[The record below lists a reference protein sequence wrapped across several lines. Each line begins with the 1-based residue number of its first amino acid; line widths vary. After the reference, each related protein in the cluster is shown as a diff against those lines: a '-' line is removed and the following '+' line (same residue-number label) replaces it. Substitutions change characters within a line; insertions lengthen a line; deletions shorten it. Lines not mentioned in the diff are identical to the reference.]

1 LPEGPAAKSD
11 LKSRDIIQQ
20 VNGKA
25 VTNSRELARTIAAL
39 PPGTDA
45 RLHIFRNGEERDV
58 TVRLGEFP
66 ANDKVAALGG
76 GGNEEN
82 EAGKELEDL
91 GLTLVPAPE
100 FPGSKSKEGVAV
112 SGVDPNSKAADQG
125 LKRGDVILEV
135 NGKTVSTPDD
145 VSDSIRD
152 ARDKGRKNVLL
163 QIRSRD
169 QQRFLAL
176 PIEGKPDMDKDDD
189 SNKEPQKRGK
199 R

>member
-1 LPEGPAAKSD
+1 MSD
-11 LKSRDIIQQ
+11 KTKKVSLRMT
-20 VNGKA
+20 VNGKP

-39 PPGTDA
+39 SPGTDA
-45 RLHIFRNGEERDV
+45 RLHIYRNGDERDV
-58 TVRLGEFP
+58 TVKLGEFP
-66 ANDKVAALGG
+66 NNDKVAALGG

-91 GLTLVPAPE
+91 GLTLVPAPD

-112 SGVDPNSKAADQG
+112 SSVDPNSKAADQG
-125 LKRGDVILEV
+125 LRRGDIIIEV

-152 ARDKGRKNVLL
+152 AREKGRKNVLL
-163 QIRSRD
+163 QVRSRD

-176 PIEGKPDMDKDDD
+176 PIEGKSDNGADEEGDK
-189 SNKEPQKRGK
+189 ETQKRGK
-199 R
+199 H

>member
-1 LPEGPAAKSD
+1 M
-11 LKSRDIIQQ
+11 
-20 VNGKA
+20 
-25 VTNSRELARTIAAL
+25 
-39 PPGTDA
+39 
-45 RLHIFRNGEERDV
+45 
-58 TVRLGEFP
+58 
-66 ANDKVAALGG
+66 
-76 GGNEEN
+76 
-82 EAGKELEDL
+82 

-169 QQRFLAL
+169 QQQASLPFPSRERPTWIRTTIVTKSRKSAASTKGHGEGGSPRFFSRSCGLGLAANQAA
-176 PIEGKPDMDKDDD
+176 IRRRTARTA
-189 SNKEPQKRGK
+189 RGLLG
-199 R
+199 RG